1 MMRFAVLILKDVA
14 IVLAHKNYVQNQF
27 INKNLDIKMNNI
39 DNIN

>member
-1 MMRFAVLILKDVA
+1 MVRFAVLILKDVA
-14 IVLAHKNYVQNQF
+14 TVSTHKNYVQNQF